1 MNDFRRAKSMRTSA
15 WPKQVTTAL
24 ILLLMFVN
32 SIHAESKKR
41 SIALFDMQY
50 LDRLDLNNPD
60 TVRTIWDHVHTLA
73 TLQGIVNRE
82 KPRLYLFYVE
92 NEGINIDRY
101 WWNKYRKPGKWLHDK
116 DTIVYS
122 DIVNLVSSFKND
134 IKGAV
139 VYDPLSLQQAM

>member
-1 MNDFRRAKSMRTSA
+1 MDSA
-15 WPKQVTTAL
+15 FNVCELYPC
-24 ILLLMFVN
+24 
-32 SIHAESKKR
+32 ESKKR